1 MLKYLKPDQ
10 DLAQVIKIAGALEAK
25 HPRIPVGRGLRPHDP
40 EPRERSQPD
49 LQELI
54 AALEAITRLAR
65 MEMLA
70 LIWVGRGD
78 YKLEQFEEALEYARQ
93 NFDTCDVTYMAEKWA
108 SLSTYLR
115 EGLKQIPTVRPGQG
129 PSSRRAE

>member
-1 MLKYLKPDQ
+1 MSQSVVRGGERRSKG
-10 DLAQVIKIAGALEAK
+10 VSK

-40 EPRERSQPD
+40 EALERSQPD

-54 AALEAITRLAR
+54 AALEAIAPLAR

-78 YKLEQFEEALEYARQ
+78 YKFQQFDEALAYARQ
-93 NFDTCDVTYMAEKWA
+93 NFDTCDVPYMTEKWA

-129 PSSRRAE
+129 PSS